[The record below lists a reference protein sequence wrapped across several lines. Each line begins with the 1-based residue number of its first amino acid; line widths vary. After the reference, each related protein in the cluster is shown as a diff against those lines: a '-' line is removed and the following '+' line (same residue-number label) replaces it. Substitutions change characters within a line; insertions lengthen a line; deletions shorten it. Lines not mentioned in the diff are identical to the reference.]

1 VQPVADPFQVEAD
14 DPRLADYRHLTDAA
28 ARRAVEGSDGH
39 GILIAEGVLALRQLL
54 RSDYRIRSVLS
65 TPARAAAVRAELE
78 QAAAEANAGASG
90 PGTGGAP
97 HLVAPRDLLES
108 VTGYDVHRGVLA
120 AADRGRPRDPAEVLA
135 GVRRVVVAE
144 GLSDHENLGGV
155 FRNAA
160 ALGLDAVLLDDRSA
174 DPLYRRS
181 IRVSSG
187 WALRLPFARA
197 GSGAEVVGRLHE
209 HGLRALALTPSPSAV
224 PVDRAGE
231 LGLLDDP
238 VAFVVGAEGPG
249 LSPALLDACDAR
261 ISVPMS
267 AEVDS
272 LNVAT
277 SLAVVAAFAAARRGW
292 SS

>member
-1 VQPVADPFQVEAD
+1 VDPD

-54 RSDYRIRSVLS
+54 RSRYPLRSVLS
-65 TPARAAAVRAELE
+65 TPSRAPAVRAELR
-78 QAAAEANAGASG
+78 AAEAEGIE
-90 PGTGGAP
+90 TGDAP
-97 HLVAPRDLLES
+97 HLVAPRELLAAT
-108 VTGYDVHRGVLA
+108 TGYDVHRGVLA
-120 AADRGRPRDPAEVLA
+120 AADRGMPRDPTQVLTGA
-135 GVRRVVVAE
+135 RRVVVAE
-144 GLSDHENLGGV
+144 GLSDHENLGGL

-197 GSGAEVVGRLHE
+197 GSGVEVVERLHAQ
-209 HGLRALALTPSPSAV
+209 GLRAVALTPSRDAV
-224 PVDRAGE
+224 AVDVAAASGV
-231 LGLLDDP
+231 LDDP

-249 LSPALLDACDAR
+249 LSPAVLAACDAR
-261 ISVPMS
+261 VAVPMS

-292 SS
+292 TTGRDERKQGP